1 MPRVTAAA
9 DNSSAVVV
17 AEIMVGTNKHNNSL
31 VSIDMFDTT
40 AHPNANAV
48 IIGATGSGKTF
59 TAQLFALRLSL
70 MNVQTFVIAPLK
82 GREDYM
88 GGCNAVGGQFVSM
101 DPSAYNN
108 INIMDIRVPDDED
121 LMRMEGYTDRGALLT
136 KKIHTVKTF
145 LGLVVRDLTQEEEQ
159 LLDTC
164 LYSLYGRFGITTD
177 NDSLFDAVTHE
188 YKKMPLLG
196 DLYEE
201 MAGVEELHRVRNI
214 LSPLINGSL
223 AAYNRPTNI
232 DLDSKYIVFDF
243 NGLKGDLLVLSMLP
257 VIFSATACSFN
268 LTMCPAASK
277 TAVLHRRK

>member
-1 MPRVTAAA
+1 MCLVSVSYTHLISYEMQDP
-9 DNSSAVVV
+9 
-17 AEIMVGTNKHNNSL
+17 EGIMVGTNKHNNSL

-121 LMRMEGYTDRGALLT
+121 LMRMEGYTDCLLYT
-136 KKIHTVKTF
+136 SRCV
-145 LGLVVRDLTQEEEQ
+145 
-159 LLDTC
+159 
-164 LYSLYGRFGITTD
+164 
-177 NDSLFDAVTHE
+177 
-188 YKKMPLLG
+188 
-196 DLYEE
+196 
-201 MAGVEELHRVRNI
+201 
-214 LSPLINGSL
+214 
-223 AAYNRPTNI
+223 
-232 DLDSKYIVFDF
+232 
-243 NGLKGDLLVLSMLP
+243 
-257 VIFSATACSFN
+257 
-268 LTMCPAASK
+268 
-277 TAVLHRRK
+277 